1 MHTKA
6 PLFLFVSASGYTRHH
21 LKNGG
26 DTINSFLSWIGG
38 KKALRDEILIRF
50 PVSYTRYIEVFG
62 GGGWVLFHKLPGR
75 DFEVYNDFNGL
86 LTNLYQCVRDKPD
99 ELKNELRYMLNS
111 RRDFL
116 HIKEVLQ
123 SQNDLTDV
131 KKAAYF
137 YALVRYSYGSGAE
150 DFACQPHSI
159 WNDFPLID
167 AASARLQK
175 VVVENKDFEKLIT
188 QYDRDESF
196 FYCDPPYY
204 KTENYYMGGGFGRA
218 DHNRLADT
226 LCSIKGKFLLS
237 YNDCGEIRELYDRPG
252 ILIEGISRLS
262 NLAQRYENGKEYPE
276 LFISNYDT
284 SEFLNTCVQLSLF
297 KNYTN
302 QFIGERK
309 IIHDRLN

>member
-86 LTNLYQCVRDKPD
+86 LTNLYKCVRDKPD

-116 HIKEVLQ
+116 HIKEVLN
-123 SQNDLTDV
+123 SQYDLTDV

-218 DHNRLADT
+218 DHKRLADL
-226 LCSIKGKFLLS
+226 LCGIKGKFLLS
-237 YNDCGEIRELYDRPG
+237 YNDCEEIRELYDRPG

-276 LFISNYDT
+276 LLISNYDT
-284 SEFLNTCVQLSLF
+284 SEFLNSCVQLSLF

-309 IIHDRLN
+309 IINDRLN

>member
-1 MHTKA
+1 M
-6 PLFLFVSASGYTRHH
+6 
-21 LKNGG
+21 
-26 DTINSFLSWIGG
+26 
-38 KKALRDEILIRF
+38 
-50 PVSYTRYIEVFG
+50 FG

-188 QYDRDESF
+188 QYDREESF

-204 KTENYYMGGGFGRA
+204 KTENYYMGGGFGRT
-218 DHNRLADT
+218 DHKRLADV
-226 LCSIKGKFLLS
+226 LCGIQGRFLLS
-237 YNDCGEIRELYDRPG
+237 YNDCEEIRELYDRPG
-252 ILIEGISRLS
+252 ILIEGITRLS

-284 SEFLNTCVQLSLF
+284 SEFLNSCVQLSLF
-297 KNYTN
+297 KNYTD
-302 QFIGERK
+302 QLIGERK